1 MPSIAHIVDPSGTD
15 DSIIKRHEFVR
26 WRVGRSE
33 RVRLVGQ
40 RLGWLPIRL
49 RQASVRA
56 GDPQGVNVW
65 AGTGFRNAKSA
76 TVADIMAGLT

>member
-1 MPSIAHIVDPSGTD
+1 MSSSGGG
-15 DSIIKRHEFVR
+15 SVAPNGF
-26 WRVGRSE
+26 
-33 RVRLVGQ
+33 
-40 RLGWLPIRL
+40 GWSVSGSAGCQWL